1 VFSKFKFSRAFVPCG
16 PARAASLALLF
27 AATASAQDAPA
38 PRRPAPAQIK
48 APARR
53 VAAPAAPAAAPAAAA
68 AAAAPAAPAVTNPAD
83 RDPPGAAAAL
93 PTTMDKIATAAD
105 VPFRAQAGGHLVKF
119 NLQDA
124 DLAELVNHISGLTG
138 KRFIYGAKVRQIK
151 ATVVS
156 PEAVTLEEAYQAF
169 LSILDANGMTVV
181 PHGRF
186 LKIVDSGGVVTQ
198 PTPVIARGEPVP
210 DSDRF
215 VTRLYRLEHVSPEE
229 AMALLGKFKSKDGDI
244 SVYTPGKL
252 LIVTDTAT
260 QVRRLMRIVEE
271 IDVGGSGQHMW
282 IEPVRNGTAQELAK
296 RVNELFELGAA
307 PAPGAAPGMG
317 KANGLNKVIAD
328 EQTNSLIVVG
338 TEDSYLRLL
347 EVLKRLD
354 SHANA
359 SGKIHVLPLQHA
371 MAEELSQTL
380 NQMLGGAGAR
390 AAPATPGAPGAAQ
403 GTFEGDLRITADKS
417 TNSLI
422 ITSSNRDYATMRLVI
437 DKLDHSRRQVFIEC
451 VIMDLAVSDTT
462 TMGVSFHGG
471 APLGAAEDSLLLGGF
486 NAGKSV
492 PFPAGDASLL
502 QGFAAG
508 IRGPAIPN
516 TTNLLGNGLSIP
528 AFGVVLNALANS
540 GRSNILAS
548 PHIIATDNVEAAIS
562 IGENIPLQTNVG
574 GGGAAAA
581 AGAAGA
587 GVGLGLL
594 NGLGGFAAPRQ
605 DVGNKIKIKPH
616 INESNQVRLEIDQE
630 SSAPGAT
637 AGTLGAVTIIKRTAN
652 TTVVVQ
658 DQQTVVIGGLMSDEY
673 TTTRTK
679 VPVLGD
685 LPLLGALFR
694 SSDVQKRKK
703 NLLLVLTP
711 HVIRDQDDLRKIFER
726 KMQERQEFLDRF
738 LVFSGTDWQ
747 PPRDW
752 SRTSGLVEDVRK
764 AFFEIAE
771 QARLE
776 EESKPR
782 ETPLR
787 EPSDPIA
794 LPGDVNGIGITGAA
808 AAPPGGA
815 DATRRARAPGVAP
828 LGGAAVR
835 APGAQPGQ
843 LVPAQPGQP
852 APGQPAPGQ
861 PAPGQPA
868 PAQPAPDQP
877 VPVPAPVPAPP
888 GPQGQNPA
896 FRINPIARS
905 VNVDRVE

>member
-1 VFSKFKFSRAFVPCG
+1 MTSSVLSKFKFSPAFG
-16 PARAASLALLF
+16 LTARLRTASLALFF
-27 AATASAQDAPA
+27 AATASAQDAPVPA
-38 PRRPAPAQIK
+38 PLPATPRRPVTVPGRPLRKPAAPT
-48 APARR
+48 
-53 VAAPAAPAAAPAAAA
+53 VAAPAAPPVAAAAPVAIPV
-68 AAAAPAAPAVTNPAD
+68 AAPAAPGAAGTD
-83 RDPPGAAAAL
+83 RDPPGAAPAL
-93 PTTMDKIATAAD
+93 PTTMDKIASAVD
-105 VPFRAQAGGHLVKF
+105 VPFKAQPGGHLVKF

-156 PEAVTLEEAYQAF
+156 PEPVTLEEAYQAF

-186 LKIVDSGGVVTQ
+186 LKIIDSGGVVTQ

-215 VTRLYRLEHVSPEE
+215 VTRLYRLEHVSTDE

-296 RVNELFELGAA
+296 RVNELFDLGTA
-307 PAPGAAPGMG
+307 PAPGAAPG
-317 KANGLNKVIAD
+317 AARSSGLNKVIAD

-354 SHANA
+354 SQ
-359 SGKIHVLPLQHA
+359 SQETGKIHVLPLQHA
-371 MAEELSQTL
+371 IAEEMSQTL
-380 NQMLGGAGAR
+380 NQMLGGAGGANR
-390 AAPATPGAPGAAQ
+390 AAQPGGAPGGAAQ
-403 GTFEGDLRITADKS
+403 GTFEGDLRVTADKS

-422 ITSSNRDYATMRLVI
+422 ITSSNRDYATMRLVV
-437 DKLDHSRRQVFIEC
+437 DKLDHSRRQVFIEA
-451 VIMDLAVSDTT
+451 VIMDLSVSDSTQL
-462 TMGVSFHGG
+462 GVSFHGG
-471 APLGAAEDSLLLGGF
+471 AVAGAADDTLILGGF

-492 PFPAGDASLL
+492 AFPADPSLL

-508 IRGPAIPN
+508 IRGPNLPN
-516 TTNLLGNGLSIP
+516 TLNLLGTGLSVP
-528 AFGVVLNALANS
+528 EFGVVLNAVASS
-540 GRSNILAS
+540 GRSNILAT
-548 PHIIATDNVEAAIS
+548 PHIIATDNVAAEIS

-574 GGGAAAA
+574 GGTSALAGLAG
-581 AGAAGA
+581 GAAGTA
-587 GVGLGLL
+587 GLGGLL
-594 NGLGGFAAPRQ
+594 GGLGGFSAPRQ
-605 DVGNKIKIKPH
+605 DVGNKIKVTPH

-637 AGTLGAVTIIKRTAN
+637 SGTLGAVSITKRTAN

-673 TTTRTK
+673 TTSRTK

-694 SSDVQKRKK
+694 TSDVQKRKK

-711 HVIRDQDDLRKIFER
+711 HVIRDQEDLRKIFER
-726 KMQERQEFLDRF
+726 KMQERQEFLDRYM
-738 LVFSGTDWQ
+738 VFSGQDWA

-752 SRTSGLVEDVRK
+752 SRTSGLVEDIRK
-764 AFFEIAE
+764 GFAEIAE
-771 QARLE
+771 QERLI
-776 EESKPR
+776 EESRPK
-782 ETPLR
+782 EAQLR
-787 EPSDPIA
+787 EPSDPIE
-794 LPGDVNGIGITGAA
+794 LPGDVH
-808 AAPPGGA
+808 
-815 DATRRARAPGVAP
+815 GV
-828 LGGAAVR
+828 GAAVPGGSGDTTR
-835 APGAQPGQ
+835 RVRLQGGAVAPAPLQAPGASPS
-843 LVPAQPGQP
+843 
-852 APGQPAPGQ
+852 APPLNAPS
-861 PAPGQPA
+861 APPSA
-868 PAQPAPDQP
+868 
-877 VPVPAPVPAPP
+877 PAPP
-888 GPQGQNPA
+888 PPSPPQGQNEMP

>member
-1 VFSKFKFSRAFVPCG
+1 
-16 PARAASLALLF
+16 
-27 AATASAQDAPA
+27 
-38 PRRPAPAQIK
+38 
-48 APARR
+48 
-53 VAAPAAPAAAPAAAA
+53 
-68 AAAAPAAPAVTNPAD
+68 
-83 RDPPGAAAAL
+83 
-93 PTTMDKIATAAD
+93 MDKIASAVD
-105 VPFRAQAGGHLVKF
+105 VPFKPQPGGHLVKF

-156 PEAVTLEEAYQAF
+156 PEPVSLEEAYQAF
-169 LSILDANGMTVV
+169 LSILDANGMTIV

-186 LKIVDSGGVVTQ
+186 LKIIDSGGVVTQ

-215 VTRLYRLEHVSPEE
+215 VTRLYRLEHVGTDE

-244 SVYTPGKL
+244 SVYQPGKL

-282 IEPVRNGTAQELAK
+282 IEPVHNGTAQELAK
-296 RVNELFELGAA
+296 RVNELFDLGTPAAGGAA
-307 PAPGAAPGMG
+307 AGGANA

-354 SHANA
+354 SQ
-359 SGKIHVLPLQHA
+359 SQETGKIHVLPLQHA
-371 MAEELSQTL
+371 IAEEMSQTL
-380 NQMLGGAGAR
+380 NQMLGGAGGANR
-390 AAPATPGAPGAAQ
+390 QAQAANTPGGGAAQ
-403 GTFEGDLRITADKS
+403 GTFEGELRVTPDKS

-422 ITSSNRDYATMRLVI
+422 ITSSNRDYATMRLVV
-437 DKLDHSRRQVFIEC
+437 DKLDHSRRQVFIEA
-451 VIMDLAVSDTT
+451 VIMDLSVSDSTQL
-462 TMGVSFHGG
+462 GVSFHGG
-471 APLGAAEDSLLLGGF
+471 SVLGAQQDTLLLGGF

-492 PFPAGDASLL
+492 AFPADPSLL

-508 IRGPAIPN
+508 IRGPNLPN
-516 TTNLLGNGLSIP
+516 TLNLLGTGLSVP
-528 AFGVVLNALANS
+528 EFGVVLNAVASS
-540 GRSNILAS
+540 GRSNILAT
-548 PHIIATDNVEAAIS
+548 PHIIATDNVAAEIS

-574 GGGAAAA
+574 GGTSALSGLAG
-581 AGAAGA
+581 GAAGTA
-587 GVGLGLL
+587 
-594 NGLGGFAAPRQ
+594 GLGGLLGGFGGFSAPRQ
-605 DVGNKIKIKPH
+605 DVGNKIKVTPH

-637 AGTLGAVTIIKRTAN
+637 SGTLGAVSITKRTAN

-673 TTTRTK
+673 TTSRTK

-694 SSDVQKRKK
+694 TSDVQKRKK

-711 HVIRDQDDLRKIFER
+711 HVIRDQEDLRKIFER
-726 KMQERQEFLDRF
+726 KMQERQEFLDRYM
-738 LVFSGTDWQ
+738 VFSGQDWA

-752 SRTSGLVEDVRK
+752 SRTSGLVEDIRK
-764 AFFEIAE
+764 GFAEIAE
-771 QARLE
+771 QERLLD
-776 EESKPR
+776 ESRPK
-782 ETPLR
+782 ETPPR
-787 EPSDPIA
+787 EPSDPIE
-794 LPGDVNGIGITGAA
+794 LPGDVHGVGAA
-808 AAPPGGA
+808 APGGA
-815 DATRRARAPGVAP
+815 GDNARRSRPITPAAGAFTPPPLSAPGN
-828 LGGAAVR
+828 
-835 APGAQPGQ
+835 
-843 LVPAQPGQP
+843 VPA
-852 APGQPAPGQ
+852 A
-861 PAPGQPA
+861 PA
-868 PAQPAPDQP
+868 PAAPAPAA
-877 VPVPAPVPAPP
+877 PAPAAPAPP
-888 GPQGQNPA
+888 PSTPPPPPQGQNDDLP

>member
-1 VFSKFKFSRAFVPCG
+1 MTSSVFSKFKFSRAFGAFG
-16 PARAASLALLF
+16 PVRTASLALLF

-38 PRRPAPAQIK
+38 ARKAQIK
-48 APARR
+48 APRR
-53 VAAPAAPAAAPAAAA
+53 PAVAAAAAPAAAPAAAA
-68 AAAAPAAPAVTNPAD
+68 PAAAAAAPASNPTD
-83 RDPPGAAAAL
+83 RDPPGAAGAL

-105 VPFRAQAGGHLVKF
+105 VPFRPQAGGHLVKF

-156 PEAVTLEEAYQAF
+156 PEPVSLEEAYQAF

-215 VTRLYRLEHVSPEE
+215 VTRLYRLEHVGTEE

-296 RVNELFELGAA
+296 RVNELFELGTPP
-307 PAPGAAPGMG
+307 PAGSPPGSG
-317 KANGLNKVIAD
+317 KGGGLNKVIAD

-354 SHANA
+354 SQAST

-371 MAEELSQTL
+371 IAEEMSQTL
-380 NQMLGGAGAR
+380 NQMLGAAGGR
-390 AAPATPGAPGAAQ
+390 GATPPPGQPGGAAQ
-403 GTFEGDLRITADKS
+403 GTFEGELKITADKS

-437 DKLDHSRRQVFIEC
+437 DKLDHSRRQVFIEA
-451 VIMDLAVSDTT
+451 VIMDLLVSDSTT
-462 TMGVSFHGG
+462 LGVSFHGG
-471 APLGAAEDSLLLGGF
+471 NQLGGGDTLLLGGF
-486 NAGKSV
+486 NAGKSIA
-492 PFPAGDASLL
+492 FPADPSLL

-516 TTNLLGNGLSIP
+516 TTNLLGTGLSIP
-528 AFGVVLNALANS
+528 AFGVVLNAVASS

-581 AGAAGA
+581 SGAAGA
-587 GVGLGLL
+587 AVGLGLL

-605 DVGNKIKIKPH
+605 DVGNKIKITPH

-637 AGTLGAVTIIKRTAN
+637 AGTLGAVSIIKRTAN

-726 KMQERQEFLDRF
+726 KMQERQEFLDRYM
-738 LVFSGTDWQ
+738 VFSGTDWK

-764 AFFEIAE
+764 AYMEISE
-771 QARLE
+771 QERIE
-776 EESKPR
+776 SESKPK
-782 ETPLR
+782 ETPPR
-787 EPSDPIA
+787 EPSDPIE
-794 LPGDVNGIGITGAA
+794 LPGDVHGVGVVGAA
-808 AAPPGGA
+808 APAAA
-815 DATRRARAPGVAP
+815 DNNTRRIRAPGGLAIP
-828 LGGAAVR
+828 GRGA
-835 APGAQPGQ
+835 
-843 LVPAQPGQP
+843 AQPGQP
-852 APGQPAPGQ
+852 AQPAQ
-861 PAPGQPA
+861 
-868 PAQPAPDQP
+868 
-877 VPVPAPVPAPP
+877 PAPVPAPAP
-888 GPQGQNPA
+888 TPAPQGQNEPA